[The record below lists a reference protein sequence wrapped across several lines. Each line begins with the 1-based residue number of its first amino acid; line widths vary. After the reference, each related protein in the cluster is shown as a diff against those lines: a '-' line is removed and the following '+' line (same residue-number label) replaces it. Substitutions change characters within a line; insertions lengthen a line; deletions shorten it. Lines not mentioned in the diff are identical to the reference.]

1 MNAREFYT
9 MNEEETNWA
18 LAFGSIQVKVTNLMA
33 TDIYPDLYTRK
44 I

>member
-1 MNAREFYT
+1 MTNREFYT
-9 MNEEETNWA
+9 MNETETA
-18 LAFGSIQVKVTNLMA
+18 HAICFGSVLVKITTVNA